1 MFPQIPKEK
10 EKKKDILKSI
20 YIHSNFLYY
29 EAVNL
34 YYIKTFLLSEPLLK
48 IQDHNKK
55 QILLSDKLNFSI
67 QNKLL

>member
-20 YIHSNFLYY
+20 YIHSNFLYMRQTIF
-29 EAVNL
+29 NH
-34 YYIKTFLLSEPLLK
+34 IKTILLSEPLLK
-48 IQDHNKK
+48 IQDYNKK
-55 QILLSDKLNFSI
+55 QIPLSDKLNFSI